1 MIDMLQI
8 MDSERFCAYINNDN
22 SIKKNKTDGITDIK
36 IP

>member
-8 MDSERFCAYINNDN
+8 MDSERFCAYIVNDN
-22 SIKKNKTDGITDIK
+22 TTKQNKTDGITDIK